1 MGTTV
6 SDENTIIVCRC
17 EDVTL
22 GEIRKAIR
30 EGATTLD
37 EVKRITRAG
46 MGPCQGRTCRLLV
59 AGEIARY
66 HRKHVSEVLQSRYR
80 PPVKPVKM
88 GDFAALSEEG
98 GNSQEEGGHRQATGG
113 DGQCI
118 CGKAVT
124 GK

>member
-1 MGTTV
+1 MAKTE
-6 SDENTIIVCRC
+6 DDIIVCRC

-30 EGATTLD
+30 EGATTID
-37 EVKRITRAG
+37 EVKRVTRAG

-66 HRKHVSEVLQSRYR
+66 LGKPVSEILHSQYR

-88 GDFAALSEEG
+88 GDLALIAEDGENDPGCGCGHKEEVAG
-98 GNSQEEGGHRQATGG
+98 R
-113 DGQCI
+113 
-118 CGKAVT
+118 
-124 GK
+124 

>member
-1 MGTTV
+1 V
-6 SDENTIIVCRC
+6 SDADNAIIVCRC

-59 AGEIARY
+59 AGELARY
-66 HRKHVSEVLQSRYR
+66 YGKPVSEILQSRYR

-88 GDFAALSEEG
+88 GDFATISEDGED
-98 GNSQEEGGHRQATGG
+98 RQLA
-113 DGQCI
+113 
-118 CGKAVT
+118 CGEAVT
-124 GK
+124 GQ

>member
-1 MGTTV
+1 MAKEEH
-6 SDENTIIVCRC
+6 DIIVCRC

-66 HRKHVSEVLQSRYR
+66 LGKPVSEILQSRYR

-88 GDFAALSEEG
+88 GDLSVISEEG
-98 GNSQEEGGHRQATGG
+98 ENSGCKCREE
-113 DGQCI
+113 
-118 CGKAVT
+118 VT
-124 GK
+124 GQ